1 VLKIPRT
8 IKILGWVS
16 FFTDVSSEMILPILP
31 LFLKKVLQSTMTSI
45 GIIEGVAEA
54 TASLLK
60 VASGWWSDRVN
71 RRKPFVLSG
80 YGLSTLVKPL
90 LALTTSWTQ
99 VLGIRFLDRV
109 GKGIRTSPR
118 DALIADSAVQAQRGR
133 SFGFHR
139 MMDTMGAIVG
149 TFIAFCLLA
158 WKIEAYRMVFALS
171 AVPGAV
177 AVALILLFLREKT
190 TEKPLN
196 LNPTSKTNF
205 FKFKFGH
212 QFYFLIGIMVV
223 FTFANISYAFFILRA
238 NDLGIT
244 AYLIPIIYMVYN
256 LVYAAL
262 AMPFGSLSDKWGRA
276 NVLLTGI
283 FMMGLLM
290 LGFSLATTVIH
301 AWLLFLF
308 YGAISAVIE
317 TIPRAMVSDLVGSE
331 HRASALGM
339 YHTVVGLAAL
349 PASFVFGLIWQKLG
363 AQVAFQYGAILCA
376 ITFLG
381 LFLYRRKY

>member
-190 TEKPLN
+190 TEK
-196 LNPTSKTNF
+196 TSQSKPNSKNKF
-205 FKFKFGH
+205 F
-212 QFYFLIGIMVV
+212 QI
-223 FTFANISYAFFILRA
+223 
-238 NDLGIT
+238 
-244 AYLIPIIYMVYN
+244 
-256 LVYAAL
+256 
-262 AMPFGSLSDKWGRA
+262 
-276 NVLLTGI
+276 
-283 FMMGLLM
+283 
-290 LGFSLATTVIH
+290 
-301 AWLLFLF
+301 
-308 YGAISAVIE
+308 
-317 TIPRAMVSDLVGSE
+317 
-331 HRASALGM
+331 
-339 YHTVVGLAAL
+339 
-349 PASFVFGLIWQKLG
+349 
-363 AQVAFQYGAILCA
+363 
-376 ITFLG
+376 
-381 LFLYRRKY
+381 